1 MIAGAARD
9 RYSAVAMALHWL
21 IALLVLGNLAG
32 GHLAEFLE
40 ISADPAQQGIRG
52 SVIAIH
58 KSFGLLIIPLTLA
71 RFGWRLAN
79 PPPPLPAYMTAF
91 EQWAARSVHIC
102 FYLLLFVLPLSG
114 WAMVSTGRSP
124 ASLSWFGVFSLPA
137 MPLPASLHGMLRES
151 HELLAWA
158 MAGLVVLHAGA
169 ALKHQILDRDNILAR
184 MLPRR

>member
-1 MIAGAARD
+1 MIGGAAPG

-21 IALLVLGNLAG
+21 IALLVVGNLAG
-32 GHLAEFLE
+32 GLLAGLLE
-40 ISADPAQQGIRG
+40 TTADPAQRGIRG
-52 SVIAIH
+52 SVIALH
-58 KSFGLLIIPLTLA
+58 KSIGLTIIALTLA

-79 PPPPLPAYMTAF
+79 PPPPLPTYMTAF
-91 EQWAARSVHIC
+91 EQRAARSVHMG
-102 FYLLLFVLPLSG
+102 FYMLLLVLPLSG

-137 MPLPASLHGMLRES
+137 MPLAASLHGMLRES